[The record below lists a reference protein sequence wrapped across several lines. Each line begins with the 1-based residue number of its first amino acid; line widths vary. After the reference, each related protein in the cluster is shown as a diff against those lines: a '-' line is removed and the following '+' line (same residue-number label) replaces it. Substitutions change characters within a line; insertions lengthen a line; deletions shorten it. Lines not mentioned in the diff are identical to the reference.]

1 MTFNI
6 PYVMIKNIDTNSKLL
21 IETSKCPCHNDLS
34 VFLKCIT
41 KNPNNIS
48 EKCKDFYK
56 NYINCINNKL
66 P

>member
-6 PYVMIKNIDTNSKLL
+6 PYVMIKNIDK
-21 IETSKCPCHNDLS
+21 ETSKCPCHNDLS

-48 EKCKDFYK
+48 KKGEYFYK
-56 NYINCINNKL
+56 NYINCINDKL

>member
-6 PYVMIKNIDTNSKLL
+6 PYAMIKNIDKESKFL
-21 IETSKCPCHNDLS
+21 IDSSKCPCHNNLS

-48 EKCKDFYK
+48 EKCEYFYK